1 MFDLFH
7 SMGSIFKF
15 TLKAV
20 FVVLNGFI
28 CLIYVLSIDVR
39 SCRLSGINFKR
50 VLIVIV

>member
-1 MFDLFH
+1 MFDLFL

-28 CLIYVLSIDVR
+28 CLISVLSIDVR
-39 SCRLSGINFKR
+39 SCRLSGINFER